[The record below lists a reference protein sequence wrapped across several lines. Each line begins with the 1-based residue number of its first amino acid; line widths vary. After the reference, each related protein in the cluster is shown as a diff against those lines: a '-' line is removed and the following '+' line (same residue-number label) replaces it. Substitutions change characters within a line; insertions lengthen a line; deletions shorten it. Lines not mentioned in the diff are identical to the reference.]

1 MNADE
6 WHEICRY
13 YDEGESIKGIALR
26 LGMSR
31 NTVRRALSL
40 EAPPADHRQ
49 LKGSAVDVVDQQ
61 IRDLIADTPDMGIA
75 AIGRIVGWERS
86 RTLLARRVT
95 EVRAEEVA
103 ARRAASAVAVLP
115 QCPTSFVGR
124 RVELRDLRGLLG
136 DHRLV
141 TVLGPGGIGKTR
153 LAVQAA
159 SDYRRAF
166 PGGVRF
172 VDLTSVRNDELLGQ
186 TVCDALGLESRDAH
200 DRSPEDTLIEYL
212 RTRRMLL
219 VLDNCEHVI
228 GGAADLVAR
237 LLEETTG
244 PRVMVTSRE
253 YLAITG
259 EYVLNLNPLPIR
271 DAGRDAVELFT
282 NRAAAVLSGFTVDD
296 SSIEVVRRICE
307 RLDGLPLAIELA
319 CARLTVLSVH
329 ELAERLDH
337 RLSLL
342 TVGSRDR
349 TFRHR
354 SLHATIDWS
363 YELCNDA
370 ERLLWSRVAVFADGF
385 DLDLAAQVC
394 AIDGA
399 VSEPE
404 LFDTVSGLVAKSVLV
419 RETSGS
425 HSRFRMLE
433 SIREYGWGR
442 LSPSERAQM
451 IAKTIEWCSRV
462 IVDSAAH
469 WFGPD
474 QVTKAAVVQTNRAN
488 IRLALHHA
496 LTVSSNTDQV
506 LIATNALAEAPFL
519 WACGISIR
527 EHRMWLTRAVELPGI
542 PEATKGQMFG
552 VLALA
557 QTLQG
562 DRTAADESMRNARMI
577 AESEHDRVTAAF
589 ATHTEGLRAMFS
601 GEFATAKAR
610 FAEAARLYAQHDVG
624 PTMISTLRV
633 HQGMLLSA
641 LSDVAG
647 ARAIFSDVRAA
658 AEAAGERWFHSYATY
673 GLGLVALLDDDAATA
688 SALARQAL
696 GDHRPFGDTVG
707 TTLMSD
713 LVGWTL
719 EAGGD
724 SAGSAVVLGAASSMW
739 GSIGQQLY
747 GSDHWNALREEAV
760 VRARGHLGDDVFD
773 REWERGRAMSTA
785 ELYEFVFACHDVA
798 RTALAEVDAVAAP
811 RLRSRSSPASAVA
824 LSSREKEVASLVAA
838 GMTNKEI
845 AEKLVLSPRTVE
857 GHVEHVLRKLCLRRR
872 AEVASALSG

>member
-6 WHEICRY
+6 WHEIRRY
-13 YDEGESIKGIALR
+13 HDEGESIKGIALR
-26 LGMSR
+26 LEMSR

-40 EAPPADHRQ
+40 EGPPEDHRQ
-49 LKGSAVDVVDQQ
+49 LKGSAVDGVDQQ
-61 IRDLIADTPDMGIA
+61 IRDLIAQAPNMGVA
-75 AIGRIVGWERS
+75 AIGRVVGWERS

-95 EVRAEEVA
+95 EIRAEEAA
-103 ARRAASAVAVLP
+103 ARRSASAVSVLP
-115 QCPTSFVGR
+115 QQPTSFVGR
-124 RVELRDLRGLLG
+124 RVELRDLRRLLG

-141 TVLGPGGIGKTR
+141 TILGPGGIGKTR

-166 PGGVRF
+166 PGGARF
-172 VDLTSVRNDELLGQ
+172 VDLTSVRNEELLGQ

-200 DRSPEDTLIEYL
+200 DRPPEDTLIEYL

-228 GGAADLVAR
+228 GAAAGLIAR

-244 PRVMVTSRE
+244 PRVIVTSRE

-259 EYVLNLNPLPIR
+259 EYVLHLNPLPVR
-271 DAGRDAVELFT
+271 EAGRDAVELFT

-296 SSIEVVRRICE
+296 TNVEVVRRICE

-342 TVGSRDR
+342 TAGSRDR

-354 SLHATIDWS
+354 SLHATIEWS

-370 ERLLWSRVAVFADGF
+370 ERLLWSRVTVFADGF
-385 DLDLAAQVC
+385 DLDLATEVC
-394 AIDGA
+394 AIDGD
-399 VSEPE
+399 VSEQE
-404 LFDTVSGLVAKSVLV
+404 LLDTVCGLVAKSVLV
-419 RETSGS
+419 RETSGI
-425 HSRFRMLE
+425 HTRFRMLE

-442 LSPSERAQM
+442 LSSSERAQM
-451 IAKTIEWCSRV
+451 ITRTIAWCSRV
-462 IVDSAAH
+462 IADSAAH

-474 QVTKAAVVQTNRAN
+474 QVAKAAVLQTNRGN

-496 LTVSSNTDQV
+496 LTVSSNADQA
-506 LIATNALAEAPFL
+506 LIATKALAEAPFL
-519 WACGISIR
+519 WGCGISIR
-527 EHRMWLTRAVELPGI
+527 EHRMWLTHAVGLPGV
-542 PEATKGQMFG
+542 PAATKGRMFG

-562 DRTAADESMRNARMI
+562 DRTSADESMRQAQAI
-577 AESEHDRVTAAF
+577 AESEQDPVTVAF
-589 ATHTEGLRAMFS
+589 ATHTEGLRALFS
-601 GEFATAKAR
+601 GEFDTSRVR
-610 FAEAARLYAQHDVG
+610 FAEAAGLYVQHDVG
-624 PTMISTLRV
+624 PTLVSTLRV

-641 LSDVAG
+641 LLDVAG
-647 ARAIFSDVRAA
+647 ARKLFSEVREA
-658 AEAAGERWFHSYATY
+658 AEAAGERWFRSYATY
-673 GLGLVALLDDDAATA
+673 GLGLVAQLDDDIATA

-696 GDHRPFGDTVG
+696 DDHRSFGDTVG

-713 LVGWTL
+713 LVGWAL
-719 EAGGD
+719 EAEGD
-724 SAGSAVVLGAASSMW
+724 SAGAAVVLGAASSMW

-747 GSDHWNALREEAV
+747 GSDHWNALREESV
-760 VRARGHLGDDVFD
+760 VRARGQLGDEVFG

-785 ELYEFVFACHDVA
+785 ELYDFVFGCNGDTGPELVPADTVPA
-798 RTALAEVDAVAAP
+798 NRP
-811 RLRSRSSPASAVA
+811 RSESSYVPTVS

-857 GHVEHVLRKLCLRRR
+857 GHVEHVLHKLCLRRR
-872 AEVASALSG
+872 AEVASALA